1 MCKNTE
7 KKKFEQQK
15 KIFEQKFQLSD
26 NIFTINKS
34 ILFKTDN
41 AYYTQRK
48 VSL

>member
-7 KKKFEQQK
+7 KKVWATK
-15 KIFEQKFQLSD
+15 KKFEQKFQLSD